1 MVMPIFTA
9 APVVLSPADHAILTA
24 RCAAARTEYRDL
36 VRARIVLGAAA
47 GTPNA
52 VIAIEVGVH
61 LDTVRKW
68 RGRFVLKGIPGL
80 EDLPR
85 TGRPRSFTPVQVAQ
99 VKALACTLPAET
111 GLPLS
116 RWSHADLAAEAIGRG
131 IAETISAATV
141 RRWLH
146 ADAIKPWQHRSWIFP
161 AIPTSRPRQPGS
173 WTSTTGP
180 GKDNRWARAG
190 T

>member
-9 APVVLSPADHAILTA
+9 ERVVLSTSDRAVLIA
-24 RCAAARTEYRDL
+24 RCRAARTEVRDL
-36 VRARIVLGAAA
+36 VRARIVLAAAA
-47 GTPNA
+47 GTPNG
-52 VIAIEVGVH
+52 VIATGVGVH
-61 LDTVRKW
+61 VDTVRKW
-68 RGRFVLKGIPGL
+68 RGRFVMKGIAGL

-116 RWSHADLAAEAIGRG
+116 RWSHADLAAEAISRG

-146 ADAIKPWQHRSWIFP
+146 ADAIKPWCPRT
-161 AIPTSRPRQPGS
+161 TSRVVLR
-173 WTSTTGP
+173 T
-180 GKDNRWARAG
+180 A
-190 T
+190 